1 MKKIIMI
8 LLTLVV
14 MSGCSAVT
22 KSTSSPEPYSVG
34 ILLSDSGL
42 GDDSFNDLAFNGLER
57 ARDELGI
64 IFDYAEAPD
73 GNMEGA
79 LEELINQKHDL
90 IIGLG
95 FSAQESLEVEAK
107 KHPKQAFLL
116 IDATSDLENVTSVTF
131 KEHEGS
137 FLVGMVAAM
146 TSKTGTVSFI
156 GGEDAPVIHKFQSGF
171 EQGARYAKS
180 DINILTGYTNS
191 FNDLNAGERLAG
203 DQIKKK
209 SDFIYAAAGM
219 SGIGSLKTA
228 QAKGV
233 LSAGVDADQ
242 FFIAEKSVATSMMK
256 NVDIAIYNFIDNTL
270 NEKKQTP
277 SSYELGLSENGV
289 GLAQIRIVNLKPDQM
304 KKLDEA
310 KEKIISGD
318 IDVEAP

>member
-1 MKKIIMI
+1 MI

-95 FSAQESLEVEAK
+95 FSVQEALEIEAK

-156 GGEDAPVIHKFQSGF
+156 G
-171 EQGARYAKS
+171 RRC
-180 DINILTGYTNS
+180 
-191 FNDLNAGERLAG
+191 AGH
-203 DQIKKK
+203 
-209 SDFIYAAAGM
+209 
-219 SGIGSLKTA
+219 
-228 QAKGV
+228 
-233 LSAGVDADQ
+233 
-242 FFIAEKSVATSMMK
+242 
-256 NVDIAIYNFIDNTL
+256 
-270 NEKKQTP
+270 P
-277 SSYELGLSENGV
+277 
-289 GLAQIRIVNLKPDQM
+289 
-304 KKLDEA
+304 
-310 KEKIISGD
+310 
-318 IDVEAP
+318 